1 MKYFLI
7 IGINLSCNLF
17 LAAQDILAYYGGTT
31 YHTVKISADFI
42 NFDDIFCNK
51 TFVHGNLSYQENGLL
66 YTTWTHVGLSG
77 SGIITNL
84 KRFDLLNCDT
94 VQISKIQGKRNSSF
108 YCLVVDFN
116 GKLYFYT
123 RLNGKNGIYRSNFD
137 FTNIDTLLD
146 LDNVSNYIIEDLVV
160 LGDRLLALN
169 QNLNEIYEIDTHFT
183 IRRIINPEFKITGLT
198 TQYNSCKDKRII
210 VSGYPYSHSVWDSIF
225 QLPDDKLGDTLY
237 LYEYDYINNS
247 FKPLALHIYPHGQ
260 EAFLSSLTSFDDIL
274 SSDPECVF
282 LLDLDRDNS
291 SGAFPYGFFQ
301 NKALCGITGVRLTD
315 QDLYIETDL
324 KVDSMQIMISGYRD
338 KGFEWIQSMDPAFQ
352 ARLLQRNDSLYT
364 FVFLANEQ
372 LTHIRDII
380 TSLGY
385 GHSGVLQRTIGHR
398 ELSITLFAENSIR
411 RNAVCK
417 VDVQEVEYLLRDTTL
432 CEGQN
437 VQLTSGVIGGPG
449 DTLILNQAQ
458 NISGCDSI
466 ELLAI
471 KSFPVST
478 FKIIGDTVLCPGRK
492 AEICV
497 DGGTFWKWSG
507 GETSRCIKTDQNGL
521 IKVSITD
528 LYNCPYEIAYQFK
541 TPEPLDYIVRTL
553 DPLCY
558 DGADGSIQIE
568 NAGNTLSYFL
578 NNQSNST
585 GQFGALGSGNYRIKL
600 VDTYGCEYFETVN
613 LENPPEINISFLDT
627 LIVKDRI
634 AQMQQIAD
642 LQGSLKEII
651 IEPGQGILKIA
662 NGLYEVNPQTGGH
675 YKILAI
681 DTNDCV
687 KEYQFTVLLD
697 LNYKVYYPN
706 IFSPNEDGI
715 NDLWNVFPGSG
726 YKGESLE
733 IYNRWGERVY
743 VFQQSEIGQ
752 RDQGWNG
759 QKFGV
764 KMLPGVYVFKLIVS
778 DEYNKLKTLSGNLT
792 LVR

>member
-1 MKYFLI
+1 MTL
-7 IGINLSCNLF
+7 LLLLCNFILE
-17 LAAQDILAYYGGTT
+17 AQEILAYYGWKT
-31 YHTVKISADFI
+31 YHTVKISDNYSKFENI
-42 NFDDIFCNK
+42 ICNK
-51 TFVHGNLSYQENGLL
+51 TFVHSNLTYQEAGQL
-66 YTTWTHVGLSG
+66 YTTWNQIGPQGT
-77 SGIITNL
+77 GIVTDL
-84 KRFDLLNCDT
+84 KIFDLDQCDT
-94 VQISKIQGKRNSSF
+94 SFVCSVQKIFYSGFSSLF
-108 YCLVVDFN
+108 VDYLGQIYFGAKVKN
-116 GKLYFYT
+116 DYGLFLSTNNLY
-123 RLNGKNGIYRSNFD
+123 G
-137 FTNIDTLLD
+137 IDTLIKFK
-146 LDNVSNYIIEDLVV
+146 VEIIRDLVH
-160 LGDRLLALN
+160 LGDKILALHHN
-169 QNLNEIYEIDTHFT
+169 KNELIEIDTHYN
-183 IRRIINPEFKITGLT
+183 ILRVIQPKYKITGLT

-210 VSGYPYSHSVWDSIF
+210 VSGYPYSQSVWDSIF

-274 SSDPECVF
+274 SSDPECEF
-282 LLDLDRDNS
+282 LLDLDRNNS
-291 SGAFPYGFFQ
+291 SGSFPYGYFH
-301 NKALCGITGVRLTD
+301 NEALCSISGIEVSD
-315 QDLYIETDL
+315 SDLYIETDL
-324 KVDSMQIMISGYRD
+324 HVDSMQIMINGYRD
-338 KGFEWIQSMDPAFQ
+338 KGYERIQSVGPAYLS
-352 ARLLQRNDSLYT
+352 RLLQRNDSMYSLIFYS
-364 FVFLANEQ
+364 NDQ
-372 LTHIRDII
+372 LNDVRSIIRSLRYQHLGIVKRTPGEREI
-380 TSLGY
+380 TISLFG
-385 GHSGVLQRTIGHR
+385 
-398 ELSITLFAENSIR
+398 ENKISR
-411 RNAVCK
+411 KAVCK
-417 VDVQEVEYLLRDTTL
+417 LDVQKVAYFLRDTSI
-432 CEGQN
+432 CKDKSI
-437 VQLTSGVIGGPG
+437 QLSSGVVGKPG
-449 DTLILNQAQ
+449 DTLILKQAH

-471 KSFPVST
+471 KSFQVST
-478 FKIIGDTVLCPGRK
+478 FKITGDTVLCPGRK

-497 DGGTFWKWSG
+497 DGGTSWKWSG
-507 GETSRCIKTDQNGL
+507 GQTSRCIKTDQNG
-521 IKVSITD
+521 IIMVSVTD
-528 LYNCPYEIAYQFK
+528 LYNCPYDIAYQLK
-541 TPEPLDYIVRTL
+541 SPDPLDYIVRTI

-568 NAGNTLSYFL
+568 NAGNPLSYFL

-585 GQFGALGSGNYRIKL
+585 GQFGALGSGNYRIRL
-600 VDTYGCEYFETVN
+600 VDTYGCEYYETVN
-613 LENPPEINISFLDT
+613 LKNPPEINISFLDT

-743 VFQQSEIGQ
+743 VFQQSEIGK

-759 QKFGV
+759 QKLGV

-778 DEYNKLKTLSGNLT
+778 DEYQKLKTLSGNLT